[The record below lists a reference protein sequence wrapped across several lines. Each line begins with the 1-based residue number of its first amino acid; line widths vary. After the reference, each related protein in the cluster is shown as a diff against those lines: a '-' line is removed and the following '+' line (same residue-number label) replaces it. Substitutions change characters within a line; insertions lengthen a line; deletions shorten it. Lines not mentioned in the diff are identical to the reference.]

1 MPKIIKRGSP
11 EGEVSQYHLQTDL
24 MEMARQMAMAERT
37 QHPDGEEDYIPPEAP
52 LDKALRQVEEIL
64 DVARQE
70 AIEIKA
76 EAREKGFKQG
86 EAEGMEDGYRQ
97 AYNENI
103 KKMEADR
110 ENVLKQVKESI
121 AEMEVLKQELLDQ
134 HLNELRDI
142 AVAIAEKIMRV
153 GLQSSGDVIKRM
165 IISATEKLTKTQWVK
180 IYISKYDAEL
190 MAEGD
195 TALLRSL
202 SYLSDNIKIITM
214 EGEEQGTCIIEL
226 PKGII
231 DASINTQMEN
241 IRGILNNVQL

>member
-11 EGEVSQYHLQTDL
+11 EGEVSQYHLQTGL
-24 MEMARQMAMAERT
+24 MEMARQMTEVK
-37 QHPDGEEDYIPPEAP
+37 QHPAGEEEYKPPEAP

-70 AIEIKA
+70 AIEIKE

-86 EAEGMEDGYRQ
+86 EAEGKEDGYRQ
-97 AYNENI
+97 AYNENL

-110 ENVLKQVKESI
+110 EIVLNQVKESI

-195 TALLRSL
+195 AALLRSL

>member
-1 MPKIIKRGSP
+1 MLKIIKNGSP
-11 EGEVSQYHLQTDL
+11 GGEVSQYHLQTDL
-24 MEMARQMAMAERT
+24 MEIAQKMAESKQR
-37 QHPDGEEDYIPPEAP
+37 PPGEEEYKPPEAP
-52 LDKALRQVEEIL
+52 IDKALRQVEEIL
-64 DVARQE
+64 EVARQE
-70 AIEIKA
+70 AEKIKE
-76 EAREKGFKQG
+76 EARDTGFKQG
-86 EAEGMEDGYRQ
+86 EAEGWEDGYWQ

-103 KKMEADR
+103 KKLEADR
-110 ENVLKQVKESI
+110 ENVLNEVKQSI
-121 AEMEVLKQELLDQ
+121 TEMETLKKELLDK
-134 HLNELRDI
+134 HLDELRDV

-153 GLQSSGDVIKRM
+153 GLQSSGDIIKRM

-195 TALLRSL
+195 AALLSSL
-202 SYLSDNIKIITM
+202 SYLSDNIKVITM

-226 PKGII
+226 PKVII